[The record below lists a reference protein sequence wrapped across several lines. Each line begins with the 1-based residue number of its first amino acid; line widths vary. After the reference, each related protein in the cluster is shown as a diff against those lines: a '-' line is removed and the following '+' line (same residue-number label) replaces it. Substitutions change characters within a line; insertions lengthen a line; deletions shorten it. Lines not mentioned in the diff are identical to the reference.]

1 MSYKTFLKE
10 IEKGLP
16 KSVYVI
22 YTSELFLQRE
32 AIEAIKRILPEDER
46 DFNLH
51 IFNFISDDEQR
62 HTLDDLLNVL
72 NTPSF
77 FGRRRFTICL
87 MNLQKLSKKDLEK
100 LHAYMKNPMQDSV
113 FIIVHNGI
121 LKRDLRE
128 RINIFKSI
136 SLDIKENEI
145 PFWIKQKAKINRIE
159 ISDEAIDYL
168 IGIIGQDIGLL
179 SAEIEKISMLGKEI
193 IHIDDISDIIA
204 GGRTYNVFNL
214 VDAIIKNKDTEK
226 VFNIYKTLKYMI
238 DDYNL
243 IGALNWQ
250 YGLQIQNSGGT
261 KNNEYF
267 VRAFEIL
274 NKVDIDIKSS
284 GRNFPMEYLFVKLLQ
299 LQ

>member
-10 IEKGLP
+10 IEKGLLE
-16 KSVYVI
+16 SVYVI
-22 YTSELFLQRE
+22 YTSESFLQRE

-72 NTPSF
+72 NTHSF
-77 FGRRRFTICL
+77 FGRRRFTISL
-87 MNLQKLSKKDLEK
+87 MNFQKLSKKDFEK
-100 LHAYMKNPMQDSV
+100 LNAYMNNPMQDSV

-121 LKRDLRE
+121 LKRELRE

-168 IGIIGQDIGLL
+168 IGIIGQDLGLL

-214 VDAIIKNKDTEK
+214 IDAIKNKDTEK
-226 VFNIYKTLKYMI
+226 VFNIYRTLKYMI

-243 IGALNWQ
+243 IGALNWH
-250 YGLQIQNSGGT
+250 YGLQVQDSGGT